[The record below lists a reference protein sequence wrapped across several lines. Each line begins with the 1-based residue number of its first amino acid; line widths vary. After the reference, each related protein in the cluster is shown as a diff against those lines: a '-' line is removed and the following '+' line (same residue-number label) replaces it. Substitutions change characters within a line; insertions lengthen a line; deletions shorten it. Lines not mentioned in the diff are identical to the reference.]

1 MNRQK
6 KNFKLVSHESL
17 AAVHTHTHTLIIG
30 LSDFLTNFKSK
41 KFKKFFHHEKDLIN
55 LKNEEKSFNQKFQ
68 EKEFKRENYF
78 NQKIF
83 KNSIEKD
90 FGKDF
95 KSNFKSNLK
104 TGILS
109 LNSGITLIALIIT
122 IIVLLILAGV
132 TISALVRRKW
142 NIKSSNKFS

>member
-1 MNRQK
+1 MR
-6 KNFKLVSHESL
+6 LY
-17 AAVHTHTHTLIIG
+17 THTHTLING
-30 LSDFLTNFKSK
+30 LNDFLTNFKSK
-41 KFKKFFHHEKDLIN
+41 KFKKFFNHEKDLIN
-55 LKNEEKSFNQKFQ
+55 LKNDEKSFNQKFQ

-78 NQKIF
+78 TQKIF
-83 KNSIEKD
+83 KNNIEKD
-90 FGKDF
+90 FRK
-95 KSNFKSNLK
+95 NFKNNLK
-104 TGILS
+104 TDILS

>member
-1 MNRQK
+1 MKTLR
-6 KNFKLVSHESL
+6 LY
-17 AAVHTHTHTLIIG
+17 THTHTLING
-30 LSDFLTNFKSK
+30 LNDFFTNFKSK
-41 KFKKFFHHEKDLIN
+41 KFKNFFNHEKDLIN

-95 KSNFKSNLK
+95 KSNFKGNFKSNLK

-132 TISALVRRKW
+132 TIALVVRR
-142 NIKSSNKFS
+142 

>member
-1 MNRQK
+1 MKALR
-6 KNFKLVSHESL
+6 LYT
-17 AAVHTHTHTLIIG
+17 HTHTHTLIIG

-78 NQKIF
+78 NQKNF

-95 KSNFKSNLK
+95 KSNFKGNFKSNLK

-142 NIKSSNKFS
+142 NIKSSNKLS

>member
-6 KNFKLVSHESL
+6 RNLKLASHENL
-17 AAVHTHTHTLIIG
+17 AAVHTHTHTLING

-41 KFKKFFHHEKDLIN
+41 KFKIFFSYEKDLIK
-55 LKNEEKSFNQKFQ
+55 LKNNEKSFNQKFQ
-68 EKEFKRENYF
+68 EREFKRENYF
-78 NQKIF
+78 NQKNLKNDF
-83 KNSIEKD
+83 K
-90 FGKDF
+90 KDF
-95 KSNFKSNLK
+95 KEDLKNNFKNNLK
-104 TGILS
+104 TNILS

>member
-1 MNRQK
+1 MR
-6 KNFKLVSHESL
+6 LYT
-17 AAVHTHTHTLIIG
+17 HTHTHTLING
-30 LSDFLTNFKSK
+30 LNDFLTNFKSK
-41 KFKKFFHHEKDLIN
+41 KFKKFFNHEKDLIN
-55 LKNEEKSFNQKFQ
+55 LKNDEKSFNQKFQ

-78 NQKIF
+78 TQKIF
-83 KNSIEKD
+83 KNNIEKD
-90 FGKDF
+90 FRK
-95 KSNFKSNLK
+95 NFKNNLK
-104 TGILS
+104 TDILS

>member
-6 KNFKLVSHESL
+6 RNLKLASHENL
-17 AAVHTHTHTLIIG
+17 AAVHTHTHTLING

-41 KFKKFFHHEKDLIN
+41 KFKKFFNHEKDLIN
-55 LKNEEKSFNQKFQ
+55 LKNDEKSFNQKFQ

-78 NQKIF
+78 NKKIF
-83 KNSIEKD
+83 KNNIEKD
-90 FGKDF
+90 LKN
-95 KSNFKSNLK
+95 NFKNNLK

-109 LNSGITLIALIIT
+109 LNSGITLIAFIIT

-142 NIKSSNKFS
+142 NIKSSNKLS

>member
-1 MNRQK
+1 MKALR
-6 KNFKLVSHESL
+6 LY
-17 AAVHTHTHTLIIG
+17 THTHTLIIG

-95 KSNFKSNLK
+95 KSNLK

>member
-6 KNFKLVSHESL
+6 KNLKLANRENL

-132 TISALVRRKW
+132 TILALVRRKW
-142 NIKSSNKFS
+142 NIKSSNKLS

>member
-6 KNFKLVSHESL
+6 KNLKLENRESL
-17 AAVHTHTHTLIIG
+17 AAVHTHIYTLIIG

-41 KFKKFFHHEKDLIN
+41 KVQKIFNHEKDLIK
-55 LKNEEKSFNQKFQ
+55 LKNDEKSFNQK
-68 EKEFKRENYF
+68 YL
-78 NQKIF
+78 
-83 KNSIEKD
+83 KND
-90 FGKDF
+90 
-95 KSNFKSNLK
+95 FKSNLK

-132 TISALVRRKW
+132 TISAIMRRKR
-142 NIKSSNKFS
+142 NIKSSDKFS

>member
-95 KSNFKSNLK
+95 KSNLK

>member
-1 MNRQK
+1 MKALQ
-6 KNFKLVSHESL
+6 LYT
-17 AAVHTHTHTLIIG
+17 HTHTHTLIIG

-41 KFKKFFHHEKDLIN
+41 KFKKFFNHKKDLIN

-78 NQKIF
+78 NKKIF
-83 KNSIEKD
+83 KNNIEKD
-90 FGKDF
+90 LKN
-95 KSNFKSNLK
+95 NFKNNLK

-142 NIKSSNKFS
+142 NIKSSNKLS

>member
-1 MNRQK
+1 MK
-6 KNFKLVSHESL
+6 ALWL
-17 AAVHTHTHTLIIG
+17 YTHTHTHTLING
-30 LSDFLTNFKSK
+30 LNDFLTNFKSK
-41 KFKKFFHHEKDLIN
+41 KFKKFFNHEKDLIN
-55 LKNEEKSFNQKFQ
+55 LKNDEKSFNQKFQ

-78 NQKIF
+78 TQKIF
-83 KNSIEKD
+83 KNNIEKD
-90 FGKDF
+90 FRK
-95 KSNFKSNLK
+95 NFKNNLK
-104 TGILS
+104 TDILS

>member
-1 MNRQK
+1 M
-6 KNFKLVSHESL
+6 
-17 AAVHTHTHTLIIG
+17 IG

-41 KFKKFFHHEKDLIN
+41 KFKKFFNH
-55 LKNEEKSFNQKFQ
+55 

-83 KNSIEKD
+83 KKNIEKD
-90 FGKDF
+90 FKNNL
-95 KSNFKSNLK
+95 KNKLK
-104 TGILS
+104 TGALS

-132 TISALVRRKW
+132 TIALVVRR
-142 NIKSSNKFS
+142 